1 MAKYYTREK
10 AKFGGITGLIMPFMI
25 KLPDVNIP
33 DQAEWKQFLPAGY
46 LRCDGSILSADVYPE
61 LAAVLGTG
69 RNCKFAKDPDVLND
83 NQFQLPDLGS
93 KYIRCANSS
102 GQYLNTTLDQDQ
114 ETLKVGAETIVQSLV
129 GDSVT
134 IRYGGNFT
142 VIGDEFNFGGNPLY
156 TTSTGNTLNS
166 PLSEENFQAHG
177 HDADVG
183 VFTYLGN
190 WVDSNFN
197 LFTGGGKGA
206 NDAQTE
212 GSNVTVTI
220 QPPDNAPFTVN
231 HTHGIQ
237 LPSSRDLKDNTSFK
251 YQFFEAPIA
260 ADGLES
266 EVIITTENVKK
277 LDSAISPYML
287 VEFIIKI

>member
-33 DQAEWKQFLPAGY
+33 DQAEWREFLPAGY
-46 LRCDGSILSADVYPE
+46 LRCDGSILSASVYPE
-61 LAAVLGTG
+61 LAVVLGTG
-69 RNCKFAKDPDVLND
+69 NNCKFAKEQDILTD

-114 ETLKVGAETIVQSLV
+114 TTLKVGAETIIQSLV

-134 IRYGGNFT
+134 IRYGGNFE
-142 VIGDEFNFGGNPLY
+142 VIGQENAFGGNPIY
-156 TTSTGNTLNS
+156 KTSTGATLNA

-190 WVDSNFN
+190 WTDSSFIQ
-197 LFTGGGKGA
+197 FTGGGKGG

-212 GSNVTVTI
+212 GSNVLITI
-220 QPPDNAPFTVN
+220 EPPDGAGFTVD

-237 LPSSRDLKDNTSFK
+237 LPASKELKDNTTFA
-251 YQFFEAPIA
+251 YEFFNTQIA

-277 LDSAISPYML
+277 LDTAISPYMM